1 MLHIRDYIYPTDGNE
16 HVINNKLYEHPI
28 LVAILHDELISG
40 PSNFHGNIHTYDGTI
55 MFPRIPVPAL
65 ALTSAPVYTP
75 LAEYSTGARV
85 NAEFSQAT
93 CGDIYKHALTLDL
106 IHKNT
111 VVLMAG
117 SKLMHKLYDAALYV

>member
-1 MLHIRDYIYPTDGNE
+1 MLHLRDYIYPTDGNE

-28 LVAILHDELISG
+28 LVAILRDELISG
-40 PSNFHGNIHTYDGTI
+40 PSNFHGNLYTYDGTI

-65 ALTSAPVYTP
+65 ALASATVYTP

-93 CGDIYKHALTLDL
+93 CGDIYKKHTLTLDL

-111 VVLMAG
+111 VVPMAG
-117 SKLMHKLYDAALYV
+117 SKLTRKLYDAAL